1 MKRLGFLL
9 IAVTLVAAACGESDR
24 AADDTTSTT
33 APPVTTTTTTLP
45 ATSTS
50 TTTAPT
56 TTTTVPAEPQ
66 FVNVYFM
73 IDSVGSEAGPFV
85 GPVTR
90 EIDPTVAV
98 ARAALEALI
107 EGPTAGELAG
117 TPAITGGLPAGT
129 ELLGLTIADGT
140 ARADFSAEVESIG
153 GTFGEMSVLTQIVF
167 TLTQFPTVDDVVIM
181 IDGEAVELFGG
192 HGMEIAPSLD
202 RDALLGWGL
211 VPEILIDQPAWFA
224 SSESPLLVS
233 GIGRLFEATAQWAL
247 YDNDGLQLAEG
258 FTTASTGGPDWG
270 TFQFAIPYEVD
281 ALQLGSLMMWEES
294 AKDGSQMHLVE
305 HPVWLNP

>member
-1 MKRLGFLL
+1 MKRLGSL
-9 IAVTLVAAACGESDR
+9 LVAVALVATACGESDS

-33 APPVTTTTTTLP
+33 AAPATTTTTAPTGTT
-45 ATSTS
+45 TSTS
-50 TTTAPT
+50 TAPTT

-66 FVNVYFM
+66 FVSVYFM
-73 IDSVGSEAGPFV
+73 IDSVDDNGPFV

-90 EIDPTVAV
+90 EIEPSVAV

-107 EGPTAGELAG
+107 EGPSADEQAG

-140 ARADFSAEVESIG
+140 ARVDFSAEVEDVG
-153 GTFGEMSVLTQIVF
+153 GTFGEMAVLTQIVF
-167 TLTQFPTVDDVVIM
+167 TLTHFPTVDDVVLM
-181 IDGEAVELFGG
+181 IEGEAVEFFGG
-192 HGMEIAPSLD
+192 HGMEVTPSLD
-202 RDALLGWGL
+202 RDTLLGWGL

-224 SSESPLLVS
+224 TTESPLLVS

-258 FTTASTGGPDWG
+258 FTNASTGGPDWG
-270 TFQFAIPYEVD
+270 TFQFAIPYTVD
-281 ALQLGSLMMWEES
+281 SHQLGALMMWEES

>member
-1 MKRLGFLL
+1 MKRLGSLL
-9 IAVTLVAAACGESDR
+9 VAVALVAAACGESDP

-33 APPVTTTTTTLP
+33 AAPTT
-45 ATSTS
+45 TS
-50 TTTAPT
+50 TTATPSTTTSTTVAPT

-66 FVNVYFM
+66 FVSVYFM
-73 IDSVGSEAGPFV
+73 IDSVDGSGPFV

-90 EIDPTVAV
+90 EIEPTVAV
-98 ARAALEALI
+98 AGAALESLI
-107 EGPTAGELAG
+107 EGPTAAELAG
-117 TPAITGGLPAGT
+117 TPAVTGGLPAGT
-129 ELLGLTIADGT
+129 ALLGLTIAGGT
-140 ARADFSAEVESIG
+140 ALVDFSAEVENIG
-153 GTFGEMSVLTQIVF
+153 GTFGEMAVLTQIVF
-167 TLTQFPTVDDVVIM
+167 TLTQFPTVDEVVLM
-181 IDGEAVELFGG
+181 IEGEEVEFFGG
-192 HGMEIAPSLD
+192 HGIEVTPSLT
-202 RDALLGWGL
+202 RDVLLGWGL

-224 SSESPLLVS
+224 TTESPMLVS

-270 TFQFAIPYEVD
+270 TFQFAIPYIVD
-281 ALQLGSLMMWEES
+281 TQQLGSLMIWEES

>member
-1 MKRLGFLL
+1 MKRLGFFLAAL
-9 IAVTLVAAACGESDR
+9 ALVAAACGDSDP
-24 AADDTTSTT
+24 AADDTTTTT
-33 APPVTTTTTTLP
+33 ASATTTTTTP
-45 ATSTS
+45 TTTTS
-50 TTTAPT
+50 TTVAPT

-66 FVNVYFM
+66 FVSVYFM
-73 IDSVGSEAGPFV
+73 IEAIGEEAGPFV

-90 EIDPTVAV
+90 EIEPTVAV
-98 ARAALEALI
+98 ARAAVEALI
-107 EGPTAGELAG
+107 AGPTPAEQAG
-117 TPAITGGLPAGT
+117 TPSIGGGLPAGT
-129 ELLGLTIADGT
+129 ELLGLTIAEGT
-140 ARADFSAEVESIG
+140 ARVDFSAEVENIG

-167 TLTQFPTVDDVVIM
+167 TLTQFPTIDDVVLLIE
-181 IDGEAVELFGG
+181 GEVVEFFGG
-192 HGMEIAPSLD
+192 HGMEIRPSLN

-224 SSESPLLVS
+224 TTESPMLVS

-270 TFQFAIPYEVD
+270 TFQFAIPYTVD
-281 ALQLGSLMMWEES
+281 TPQLGALMMWEES